1 MKTQP
6 LEWQPL
12 WDAMDSNPE
21 DWILTTEAMYW
32 HMLGVLPPRAMR
44 GDSFLVGEPLRS
56 NGQGETLYTCF
67 TRTGD
72 SFRARNLTVRQFHE
86 AHR

>member
-1 MKTQP
+1 MENQP

-12 WDAMDSNPE
+12 WDAMDANPQA
-21 DWILTTEAMYW
+21 WIPTTEDMYW
-32 HMLGVLPPRAMR
+32 HMLGAVPPRAMR
-44 GDSFLVGEPLRS
+44 GDSFLVGEPLRA
-56 NGQGETLYTCF
+56 NAQGETIYACF

-86 AHR
+86 VHQ